1 MRVFWLLL
9 VAGAAA
15 GCGGA
20 AGAADA
26 ARNRTFYDWSVAVGS
41 GDGAMNA
48 YEQPYPP
55 LDLAARASGLQYTG
69 VTIVRGGVHLSRPKT
84 WMIREAS
91 NDPGRAYI
99 QYVSPRAYSFAV
111 YERSDAPTDLWH
123 EVLGRYEKDLKAV
136 GAKAT
141 GSRVPYAAAIGQ
153 GRAYT
158 LERAV
163 KAAKRPFMSRSR
175 EIVLRGD
182 GRVVLVQIVHENE
195 NLAPLD
201 DELLRVLS
209 TLEVL

>member
-1 MRVFWLLL
+1 MRFSWLLL
-9 VAGAAA
+9 VAGASSA
-15 GCGGA
+15 CGGA

-26 ARNRTFYDWSVAVGS
+26 ARNRTFYDWSVAVS
-41 GDGAMNA
+41 GDGATNQ

-55 LDLAARASGLQYTG
+55 LDLAASPPGLHYTG

-111 YERSDAPTDLWH
+111 YERSDAPTDQWPD
-123 EVLGRYEKDLKAV
+123 VLKRYEKDLKAV

-141 GSRVPYAAAIGQ
+141 GGRVPVASAIGQ

-158 LERAV
+158 LERPV

-175 EIVLRGD
+175 EIVLRGE
-182 GRVVLVQIVHENE
+182 GRIVLVQIVHENDD
-195 NLAPLD
+195 LAPLD
-201 DELLRVLS
+201 DELMRVLT

>member
-1 MRVFWLLL
+1 MRFVWLLL
-9 VAGAAA
+9 VAGAASA
-15 GCGGA
+15 CGGA
-20 AGAADA
+20 AGAPDA
-26 ARNRTFYDWSVAVGS
+26 ARNRTFYDWSVAVG
-41 GDGAMNA
+41 GEGATND

-55 LDLAARASGLQYTG
+55 LDLAASRTGLPYTG

-111 YERSDAPTDLWH
+111 YERPDSPAELWQD
-123 EVLGRYEKDLKAV
+123 VLERYEKDLKAT
-136 GAKAT
+136 GAKTT
-141 GSRVPYAAAIGQ
+141 GARVPIATAIGQ

-158 LERAV
+158 LERPV

-175 EIVLRGD
+175 EIVLRGE
-182 GRVVLVQIVHENE
+182 GRIVLVQIVHENE

-201 DELLRVLS
+201 DELLRVLA

>member
-1 MRVFWLLL
+1 MRFVWLLL
-9 VAGAAA
+9 VAGAASA
-15 GCGGA
+15 CGGA
-20 AGAADA
+20 SGAPDA
-26 ARNRTFYDWSVAVGS
+26 ARNRTFYDWSVAVG
-41 GDGAMNA
+41 GEGATND

-55 LDLAARASGLQYTG
+55 LDLAASAKGLTYTG

-111 YERSDAPTDLWH
+111 YERPDSPSELWH
-123 EVLGRYEKDLKAV
+123 DVLARYEKDLKAT

-141 GSRVPYAAAIGQ
+141 GARVPIATAIGQ

-158 LERAV
+158 LERPV

-182 GRVVLVQIVHENE
+182 GRIVLVQIVHENE
-195 NLAPLD
+195 DLAPLD
-201 DELLRVLS
+201 DELLRVLA